1 MTTVTKI
8 IDVVP
13 AAMRLIIGVLAALAL
28 ALAVSSRIT
37 ALRARRLK
45 RQRAELLEDVGL
57 LQAALLPELSQ
68 RLGPVGTS
76 AAYTPASGPAAGGDF
91 YDVFALADGQLAVIV
106 GDVSGHGREALPHT
120 TLLRFTLR
128 AYLESGLSPRASL
141 QAATPVLERQL
152 GGSFAT
158 VVLATY
164 NPRER
169 TLVYSCAGH
178 PPPLVAGENAL
189 DTITAGASPPIG
201 AGRPTGRRQTVVSV
215 PGRAVACFYTDGVI
229 EARIDGGLF
238 GAERLQET
246 LASLGPD
253 ASAAALLD
261 RVAAISDAHPDDMAT
276 CLLRI
281 EGDVLDP
288 TVLVE
293 EFEVESRDLTRG
305 RAERFMRLAGV
316 PGRQVGEA
324 LVELR
329 TALARRDGVV
339 LELHAT
345 GGAPEV
351 VVRTQ
356 NVALLGSAV
365 RQTASVG

>member
-1 MTTVTKI
+1 M
-8 IDVVP
+8 
-13 AAMRLIIGVLAALAL
+13 
-28 ALAVSSRIT
+28 
-37 ALRARRLK
+37 
-45 RQRAELLEDVGL
+45 
-57 LQAALLPELSQ
+57 
-68 RLGPVGTS
+68 
-76 AAYTPASGPAAGGDF
+76 
-91 YDVFALADGQLAVIV
+91 
-106 GDVSGHGREALPHT
+106 
-120 TLLRFTLR
+120 
-128 AYLESGLSPRASL
+128 
-141 QAATPVLERQL
+141 
-152 GGSFAT
+152 
-158 VVLATY
+158 
-164 NPRER
+164 
-169 TLVYSCAGH
+169 
-178 PPPLVAGENAL
+178 
-189 DTITAGASPPIG
+189 
-201 AGRPTGRRQTVVSV
+201 SV

-229 EARIDGGLF
+229 EARVDGGLF
-238 GAERLQET
+238 GAERLHET

-288 TVLVE
+288 SVLVE

-305 RAERFMRLAGV
+305 RAERFMRSAGV

-345 GGAPEV
+345 AGAPEV